1 LEEKKSVRDTGLVLS
16 VFLLGMYDFSKVA
29 FSLGEV
35 DVSGVL
41 EDL

>member
-1 LEEKKSVRDTGLVLS
+1 LEERKSVWDTGLVLS

-29 FSLGEV
+29 FSGEI

-41 EDL
+41 EDR